1 LSRYSFSGEDAL
13 RRRWHNPE
21 RLLRRIGL
29 GPGMVFIDIGCGYG
43 FFTIPAAKIV
53 DRRGKAYAVDV
64 DSLAVEKLKLKA
76 SEKGLENIITAV
88 GEAEKTVF
96 CEMCADIVF
105 FSIVLHDFEN
115 PPKVLQNA
123 KRMIKPNGML
133 VNLDW
138 KKKAMGFGPPTHIR
152 FSAEEAQT
160 MIKQAGFT
168 IENVK
173 DVGSN
178 FYLIKARP

>member
-1 LSRYSFSGEDAL
+1 ML
-13 RRRWHNPE
+13 RK
-21 RLLRRIGL
+21 IGL
-29 GPGMVFIDIGCGYG
+29 GQGMVFIDIGCGYG
-43 FFTIPAAKIV
+43 FFTIPAAQLV
-53 DRRGKAYAVDV
+53 DKRGKVYAVDV
-64 DSLAVEKLKLKA
+64 DSSAVEKLKRKA

-88 GEAEKTVF
+88 GEAEKTIF
-96 CEMCADIVF
+96 CEKCADVVF
-105 FSIVLHDFEN
+105 FSIVLHDFKN

-133 VNLDW
+133 INLDW
-138 KKKAMGFGPPTHIR
+138 KKKPMDFGPPTRIR

-168 IENVK
+168 IESTK

-178 FYLIKARP
+178 FYLIKAKP